1 MLKEY
6 LSDTR
11 KILKLYGLGALLF
24 FIGIGFI
31 QWGANVIEPS
41 LEQELIVLVGLG
53 FGGIGFSIAMAAQC
67 GLIINRF
74 NTMGQRPN
82 QK

>member
-1 MLKEY
+1 MLKEL

-31 QWGANVIEPS
+31 QSGANMITPS
-41 LEQELIVLVGLG
+41 LEQEVIVLVGVV
-53 FGGIGFSIAMAAQC
+53 FGGMGFIIAMAAQC
-67 GLIINRF
+67 GLIIHRF